1 MCYIFY
7 CFNRTTFLC
16 IELEVELRRL
26 RRSNNDLEEENALL
40 SKHNENLKDMLE
52 RLDRETKEQYSR
64 NEQLREH
71 LTGLRKMLTEAFQ

>member
-1 MCYIFY
+1 MHHISLAIYSC
-7 CFNRTTFLC
+7 L
-16 IELEVELRRL
+16 ELEVELRRL

-52 RLDRETKEQYSR
+52 RLDHETKEQYSR

-71 LTGLRKMLTEAFQ
+71 LMGLKKMLTEAFE

>member
-1 MCYIFY
+1 M
-7 CFNRTTFLC
+7 
-16 IELEVELRRL
+16 ELRRL

-71 LTGLRKMLTEAFQ
+71 LMGLKKMLTEAFE